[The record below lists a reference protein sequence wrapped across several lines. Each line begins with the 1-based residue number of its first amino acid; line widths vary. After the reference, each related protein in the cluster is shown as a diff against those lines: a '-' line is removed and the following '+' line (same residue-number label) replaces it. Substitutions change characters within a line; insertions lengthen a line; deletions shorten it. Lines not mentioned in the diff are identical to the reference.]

1 MTAASNGIS
10 WALEFVSDELK
21 NDKDVVM
28 AAVKDDQDALEHASD
43 TLKSDK
49 DILELIKASN

>member
-1 MTAASNGIS
+1 MLI
-10 WALEFVSDELK
+10 K

-28 AAVKDDQDALEHASD
+28 AAVWDDPDALEHASD

-49 DILELIKASN
+49 DILKLIKSSH

>member
-1 MTAASNGIS
+1 
-10 WALEFVSDELK
+10 
-21 NDKDVVM
+21 M
-28 AAVKDDQDALEHASD
+28 AAVKDCEDALEHASD